1 MRFPGCLLGRC
12 SVCSVCWSRRRAHAE
27 TIPREAVTKAK
38 PKGNEAA
45 VSNQWVS
52 PRCTKISM
60 RQCHCLRKEKK
71 KNSFI
76 FCFLSLL
83 QQLYSPT
90 CCIARL
96 GWTLYLRL
104 LTYFFHECIVASR
117 GRASRQVGD
126 LLNRK
131 KKREDEGQDRATI
144 EHHRQPPPPIE
155 RLEDAKAVRTF
166 SRFFSSSLLFLFLF
180 FSSPL
185 LSQTAVKKIWIH
197 FEQGL

>member
-60 RQCHCLRKEKK
+60 KQCHCLRKEK

-131 KKREDEGQDRATI
+131 KREKTRARI
-144 EHHRQPPPPIE
+144 GRQSNTTANRHLPLNDSKMPRQWEPSHDFF
-155 RLEDAKAVRTF
+155 LLLF
-166 SRFFSSSLLFLFLF
+166 YFFSYFFLLPSYPKL
-180 FSSPL
+180 P
-185 LSQTAVKKIWIH
+185 
-197 FEQGL
+197 